1 MPSGPR
7 PFDDGD
13 DPASSWPDNAPP
25 PPSSESSPRPDDRP
39 AASRN
44 RPNYLV
50 RRAIVVGGVVAVLA
64 TASVVIGQLMGSGG
78 SGDTSG
84 AILAEWNR
92 IVLLDERTGRV
103 TVMDEEGE
111 VLGRLDSGVDT
122 PTGSGVVEN
131 SMMIISTDNVAVLD
145 LDRAGDE
152 STDTPTTDAVPTTA
166 PSSRPDRQRRPT
178 RPTAPSD
185 ERPEPDTNGATTTF
199 GFGADGVITPAG
211 SALTMIAPRADAG
224 RGVLVHGPSGD
235 IIDTDSFAPVVGA
248 RYEFATSRATPS
260 GRDVLVTDSG
270 NFQSVLFSF
279 DADAPS
285 FFPGL
290 ALAVDDDVVITAQNV
305 GTDATINV
313 FDHAGDALVTGR
325 TPAVRAG
332 MVAGDRAVLITV
344 DGAVIIMDL
353 SSGDTSDGDELE
365 VGTIAAGYVST
376 SGDRLVVSGADGTAL
391 VTADAE
397 KIGTYA
403 GALLADVG
411 RPPTGSQCVALVP
424 AAADPEPQLRVVDTT
439 DGSSIVDTVD
449 AGVTAEEAD
458 RTPLLPDAS
467 GCTIA
472 IPTSWGYQLLTADG
486 VEQVTTPDVL
496 VALAPDAAQAVVER
510 TGRLMLVD
518 PAPDGQTETP
528 IDVGREGAA
537 VHFTQS

>member
-166 PSSRPDRQRRPT
+166 PSTDPT
-178 RPTAPSD
+178 DSAADPTDSASD

-424 AAADPEPQLRVVDTT
+424 AAVDPEPQLRVVDTT

-449 AGVTAEEAD
+449 AGVTAEGSERVQLRA
-458 RTPLLPDAS
+458 DAS

-472 IPTSWGYQLLTADG
+472 IPTSSGFEL
-486 VEQVTTPDVL
+486 VTPDGTQLIPTNDTL
-496 VALAPDAAQAVVER
+496 VAMAPDASRVVVER
-510 TGRLMLVD
+510 TGRLLLVD
-518 PAPDGQTETP
+518 PFTESGDGVAP
-528 IDVGREGAA
+528 IDVGREGG
-537 VHFTQS
+537 VIHFTQS